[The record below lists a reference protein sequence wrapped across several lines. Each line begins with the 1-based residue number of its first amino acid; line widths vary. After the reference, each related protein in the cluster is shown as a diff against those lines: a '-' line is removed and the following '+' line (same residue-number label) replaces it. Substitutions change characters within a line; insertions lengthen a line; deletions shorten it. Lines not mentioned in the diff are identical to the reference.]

1 MTKTRGAKSAH
12 NLRRS
17 GMRSYSALTSRNP
30 RRQPCFSLKAQDQ
43 IIMQSKS
50 LLAAV
55 GVVALII
62 AAVYFINQSQKSDA
76 EKLGDSLEEVGEDI
90 ADAVDDATE

>member
-1 MTKTRGAKSAH
+1 
-12 NLRRS
+12 
-17 GMRSYSALTSRNP
+17 
-30 RRQPCFSLKAQDQ
+30 
-43 IIMQSKS
+43 MQSKS